1 MIRWLKNLSDTS
13 RLTSMNEASRISGI
27 SSKAI
32 EKDWWVT
39 LTLKLLFNTTYAKY
53 FAFKGGTS
61 LSKGWQLIDRFSEDI
76 DISLSSEAVGIAYA
90 EKPSKT
96 FVEQLRRAGCSF
108 TSNEI
113 MEALIAEF
121 QNSQVPENLYSI
133 EAESVRAD
141 MPDTD
146 PQALY
151 VNFVSL
157 FDPNPYLPDRVKI
170 EFSVRS
176 LKEPSIKRSMSSILF
191 THFPNEN
198 YKEEICEVLTILPQ
212 RTLIEKIL
220 LLHEEYNRDER
231 LKMRSE
237 RMSRHYYDLFQMS
250 RQDFTSATLRDN
262 HFIEEII
269 EHRKYYSKLKR
280 FDYGTLKRG
289 RINII
294 PNADILKALEQD
306 YEIMRTEMIYG
317 YPPTFKEIIQAMKML
332 QDEINNDVGVPKF
345 KTF

>member
-1 MIRWLKNLSDTS
+1 MIGWLKNLQDAS
-13 RLTSMNEASRISGI
+13 RLTSINEASRISGI
-27 SSKAI
+27 SAKAI

-39 LTLKLLFNTTYAKY
+39 LSLKLVFNTPYAIH

-108 TSNEI
+108 TSNELI
-113 MEALIAEF
+113 EALKAEF
-121 QNSQVPENLYSI
+121 RSSQVPENLYSI
-133 EAESVRAD
+133 EAEPIPVD

-176 LKEPSIKRSMSSILF
+176 LKEPSIKRSMRSLLDN
-191 THFPNEN
+191 HFPNEN
-198 YKEEICEVLTILPQ
+198 YIEENCEVLTILPQ
-212 RTLIEKIL
+212 RTLIEKML
-220 LLHEEYNRDER
+220 LLHEEYNRDE
-231 LKMRSE
+231 LAKMRTE
-237 RMSRHYYDLFQMS
+237 RMSRHYYDLFQLS
-250 RQDFTSATLRDN
+250 RQNFSSATLRNND
-262 HFIEEII
+262 FIEEII
-269 EHRKYYSKLKR
+269 EHRKYYSRLKR
-280 FDYGTLKRG
+280 FDYSTLKRG
-289 RINII
+289 RISII
-294 PNADILKALEQD
+294 PPADILKALEQD
-306 YEIMRTEMIYG
+306 YAIMKAEMIYG
-317 YPPTFKEIIQAMKML
+317 NPPTFEKIIQAMKNL
-332 QDEINNDVGVPKF
+332 QDEINSEN
-345 KTF
+345 